1 MLKSVK
7 IFVSIAFA
15 VILTS
20 CQNSVELKNVKSD
33 LKDIEYT
40 ENETDFDSIYEAIP
54 KYSDI
59 CKNIQKHNL
68 YFESEKLID
77 LKSIDLYQNT
87 KETSMAV
94 GMLVADLGYA
104 RYFQKVQVCTDLLDA
119 TKLLTSKLAINND
132 KFSEMLPIVEAN
144 INNEEVIFE
153 LIDSLLNSKDILVSN
168 NEKLGLSSIALAG
181 FWIETTH
188 LGLNNDIQEADFE
201 IIKNH
206 LEILSQTNTI
216 LESISDNGYIDDV
229 KSQLKNIEEKGYQ
242 SPTLVEDIE
251 NLRNKLVKRI

>member
-7 IFVSIAFA
+7 ILVSIAFA
-15 VILTS
+15 IILTS
-20 CQNSVELKNVKSD
+20 CQNSVELKNVKGD

-40 ENETDFDSIYEAIP
+40 ENEADFDSIYEAIP

-77 LKSIDLYQNT
+77 LKTIDLYQNT

-119 TKLLTSKLAINND
+119 TKMLTSKLAISND

-153 LIDSLLNSKDILVSN
+153 LIDSLLNSKDILVSK

-188 LGLNNDIQEADFE
+188 LGLSADIQEADFE

-206 LEILSQTNTI
+206 LEILSQINTI
-216 LESISDNGYIDDV
+216 LENISDNGYIDGV
-229 KSQLKNIEEKGYQ
+229 KSQFKNIEENGYQ
-242 SPTLVEDIE
+242 SSTLVEDIE